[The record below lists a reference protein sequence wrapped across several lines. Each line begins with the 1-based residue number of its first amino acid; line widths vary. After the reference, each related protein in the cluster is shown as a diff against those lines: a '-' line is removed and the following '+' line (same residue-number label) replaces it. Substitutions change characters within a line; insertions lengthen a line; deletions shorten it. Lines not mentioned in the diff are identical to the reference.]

1 MTIAPAPAV
10 EQPTDRALLTRW
22 LLGSRSDPRLLR
34 PALLTVLTTT
44 GTLYAWV
51 FWTAV
56 HSPREGSSSL
66 RRLLGQLC

>member
-10 EQPTDRALLTRW
+10 ERPADRAPLTRW

-34 PALLTVLTTT
+34 PALLAVLTTT

-56 HSPREGSSSL
+56 H
-66 RRLLGQLC
+66 